1 MAAPES
7 APPPHLSGPAAALQ
21 QLDTGGERK
30 GGGGGGGGGGG
41 DSLEPASQA
50 ATFSM
55 PFSQPSAFLPFF
67 KSPSST
73 VGPF

>member
-21 QLDTGGERK
+21 QLDTRGEGK

-41 DSLEPASQA
+41 ASFEPAYPGGYIFDA
-50 ATFSM
+50 IFTTVCF
-55 PFSQPSAFLPFF
+55 PSLF
-67 KSPSST
+67 
-73 VGPF
+73 